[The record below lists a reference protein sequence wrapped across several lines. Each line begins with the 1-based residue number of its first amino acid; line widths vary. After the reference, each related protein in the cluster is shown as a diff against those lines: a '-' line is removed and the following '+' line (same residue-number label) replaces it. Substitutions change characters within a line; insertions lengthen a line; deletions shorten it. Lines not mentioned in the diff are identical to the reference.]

1 MHTLSA
7 DVDGLTVEST
17 YEPAE
22 LPVHGYPLLV
32 LLHGGGYTSE
42 YFKVAGSQAGSF
54 VDIANRSGF
63 DVLRIDRPGYG
74 RSTRLADEVNTYAH
88 QAEILARAVASAIG
102 DEDRPVF
109 LVGHSIGGMI
119 SLELAARQLDWCL
132 VGLSVSGMGAQL
144 SDSGLGE
151 QLGAIPGSGLAEL
164 PAELRRQIF
173 YGPEATVSADVVEA
187 AGICYAP
194 APIVELRA
202 AARWAFE
209 RLDEVAAAVTAPVHH
224 ALGEYD
230 SLWDVSE
237 AALAAFTSRFRPE
250 VSIRPELIRRAG
262 HSIDHHRVGAT
273 LHHRQLGFAHR
284 CAVT

>member
-1 MHTLSA
+1 MQTLTA
-7 DVDGLTVEST
+7 DIDGLTVEST

-22 LPVHGYPLLV
+22 LPVRGYPLLV
-32 LLHGGGYTSE
+32 VLHGGGYTSE

-74 RSTRLADEVNTYAH
+74 RSTQLADEVNTYAR
-88 QAEILARAVASAIG
+88 QAEILASAVVSAVG
-102 DEDRPVF
+102 GEDRSVF

-119 SLELAARQLDWCL
+119 GLEMAARHLDWCL
-132 VGLSVSGMGAQL
+132 VGLAVSGMGAKL

-164 PAELRRQIF
+164 PAELRKQIF

-194 APIVELRA
+194 APIVEMRA

-209 RLDEVAAAVTAPVHH
+209 RLDEVADEVKIPVHH

-230 SLWDVSE
+230 AIWDVSE
-237 AALAAFTSRFRPE
+237 AALGAFTSRFRPE
-250 VSIRPELIRRAG
+250 VPVRPELIRRAG

-284 CAVT
+284 CAVA

>member
-1 MHTLSA
+1 MHTLTA
-7 DVDGLTVEST
+7 DIDGLRVESA

-22 LPVHGYPLLV
+22 LPVRGYPLLV

-42 YFKVAGSQAGSF
+42 YFNVAGSPAGSF

-74 RSTRLADEVNTYAH
+74 RSSQLADEVNTYAR
-88 QAEILARAVASAIG
+88 QAEILASAVATAVG
-102 DEDRPVF
+102 DADRPVF

-119 SLELAARQLDWCL
+119 GLELAARDLDWRL
-132 VGLSVSGMGAQL
+132 VGLAISGMGTKL

-151 QLGAIPGSGLAEL
+151 QLGAIPGSGLTEL

-173 YGPEATVSADVVEA
+173 YGPESTVSAAVVEA

-209 RLDEVAAAVTAPVHH
+209 RLDDVAAAVSIPVHH

-230 SLWDVSE
+230 SIWDVSD
-237 AALAAFTSRFRPE
+237 AALVAFTSRFRPE
-250 VSIRPELIRRAG
+250 VSIRAELIRRAG
-262 HSIDHHRVGAT
+262 HSIDHHCVGAT
-273 LHHRQLGFAHR
+273 LHHRQLGFAHH
-284 CAVT
+284 CAVA

>member
-1 MHTLSA
+1 MHTLTA

-22 LPVHGYPLLV
+22 LPVRGYPLLV
-32 LLHGGGYTSE
+32 LIHGGAYTSE

-74 RSTRLADEVNTYAH
+74 RSTQLADEVNTYAH
-88 QAEILARAVASAIG
+88 QAEILASAVSSAVG
-102 DEDRPVF
+102 GADRPVF

-119 SLELAARQLDWCL
+119 GLELAALRLDWCL
-132 VGLSVSGMGAQL
+132 AGVSISGMGARL

-151 QLGAIPGSGLAEL
+151 QLGAIPGSGLADL
-164 PAELRRQIF
+164 PAELRKQIF
-173 YGPEATVSADVVEA
+173 YGPDTTVSTDVVEA

-209 RLDEVAAAVTAPVHH
+209 RLDEVAAAVTTPVHH

-230 SLWDVSE
+230 SIWDVSE
-237 AALAAFTSRFRPE
+237 NALVAFTSRFRPD
-250 VSIRPELIRRAG
+250 VSISSELIRRAG

-284 CAVT
+284 CAVA